1 MLEHIGRSEILND
14 TDHRP
19 LILVNVQCPADRIFV
34 SEHFLGER
42 LGQYHLVLVLQN
54 PVPMATD
61 KAVVKEI
68 EEISVYRSLGCLI
81 IVITDHNVRVVHIYY
96 PGPILDLRNRRE
108 KLIGSSERHS
118 ERVAGTDNIQ
128 LLGKRLLSSD
138 TELRPGIRSQQ
149 DDKSQCHRKSENLDE
164 GVKLVPRQELQIR
177 A

>member
-19 LILVNVQCPADRIFV
+19 LILANVQCPADRIFV

-54 PVPMATD
+54 PVLRATG

-96 PGPILDLRNRRE
+96 PGPILDLRNGRE
-108 KLIGSSERHS
+108 KL
-118 ERVAGTDNIQ
+118 
-128 LLGKRLLSSD
+128 L
-138 TELRPGIRSQQ
+138 
-149 DDKSQCHRKSENLDE
+149 
-164 GVKLVPRQELQIR
+164 
-177 A
+177 